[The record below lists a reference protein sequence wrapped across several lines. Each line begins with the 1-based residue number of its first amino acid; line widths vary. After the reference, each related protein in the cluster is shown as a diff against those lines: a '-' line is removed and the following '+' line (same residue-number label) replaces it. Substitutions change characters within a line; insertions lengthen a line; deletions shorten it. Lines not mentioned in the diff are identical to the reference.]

1 MLLSR
6 IWFLVLAAIATL
18 GLSAALLARG
28 AFNRDELADVDEHLR
43 RDRFSVELLLKL
55 DARARIDAIAPLAAD
70 GDVRDGV
77 RGKKVNGQDTAKGLK
92 ERLRTLNQ
100 QLEEMRADLLIA
112 IDDKGLIVAQEGR
125 KAAREGAGLGKVPLV
140 ERALHG
146 FLGDDVWIYDN
157 EVYRVAARPVV
168 DRGVYVGALVHGQK
182 LDSSLAQ
189 RLSERL
195 GGPTVA
201 FFYRDS
207 VLASHTPSDVIN
219 APTQAELAG
228 PLKEALADP
237 KLLRGERT
245 DPYEIQG
252 RGRAT
257 FSLVA
262 GSASTANVGYAL
274 ARPYTSLATP
284 LAVFERAKQDDVAA
298 LPKGALVGAF
308 LALFLAAM
316 GIMYLERDRPIAI
329 FRGQVDKLA
338 RGESDELNLPA
349 LSSAYRKIGET
360 LHKALDVI
368 VEKSGGKRGVQ
379 RANLDEILGPTP
391 ENLTSSA
398 FSFGGGPNEEAA
410 SANSAQALKA
420 PLPAPHTMAASGP
433 APMPPPHA
441 MPAPHAL
448 PAAAPAKVPPPP
460 ARSPAPPMG
469 AGASQ
474 AGDGG
479 EEGHYREV
487 FTEYLATRQQCGE
500 STQDLTFEK
509 FCVTLR
515 KNRDQILQTR
525 NDARGVRFSVY
536 VKEGKA
542 ALKASPTKA

>member
-1 MLLSR
+1 MLLTR
-6 IWFLVLAAIATL
+6 IWFLVLAVAATL
-18 GLSAALLARG
+18 GFSAALLARG

-43 RDRFSVELLLKL
+43 RDRFGVELLLKL

-70 GDVRDGV
+70 GDIRDGV
-77 RGKKVNGQDTAKGLK
+77 RGKKVNGQDAAKGLR

-112 IDDKGLIVAQEGR
+112 VDDKGLIVAQEGR
-125 KAAREGAGLGKVPLV
+125 KSAREGAGLGKVPLV

-168 DRGVYVGALVHGQK
+168 DRGVYVGALVHCQK
-182 LDSSLAQ
+182 LDSGLAQ

-195 GGPTVA
+195 GGTTVA

-228 PLKEALADP
+228 PLKEALVDP
-237 KLLRGERT
+237 KLARGERT

-252 RGRAT
+252 RGRAA

-262 GSASTANVGYAL
+262 GSASNASVGYAL
-274 ARPYTSLATP
+274 ARPYTTLATP

-298 LPKGALVGAF
+298 LPKGALAGAF

-316 GIMYLERDRPIAI
+316 AIMYLERDRPIAI
-329 FRGQVDKLA
+329 FRAQVDKLA
-338 RGESDELNLPA
+338 RGESEELNLPA

-360 LHKALDVI
+360 LHRALDMV

-398 FSFGGGPNEEAA
+398 FSFGGAGASEEAA
-410 SANSAQALKA
+410 ASAASAPALKA
-420 PLPAPHTMAASGP
+420 PLPAPHAMP
-433 APMPPPHA
+433 AA

-448 PAAAPAKVPPPP
+448 PPPMAAPKVPPPP
-460 ARSPAPPMG
+460 ARAAVPPPLAAPSNG
-469 AGASQ
+469 SS
-474 AGDGG
+474 DTG

-487 FTEYLATRQQCGE
+487 FSEYLATRQQCGE

-515 KNRDQILQTR
+515 KNRDQILQSR
-525 NDARGVRFSVY
+525 ADARGVRFSVY

>member
-1 MLLSR
+1 MR
-6 IWFLVLAAIATL
+6 
-18 GLSAALLARG
+18 
-28 AFNRDELADVDEHLR
+28 E
-43 RDRFSVELLLKL
+43 
-55 DARARIDAIAPLAAD
+55 ARARIDALAPLAAD
-70 GDVRDGV
+70 GDVRDGL
-77 RGKKVNGQDTAKGLK
+77 RGKKVNGQDAPKGLK
-92 ERLRTLNQ
+92 DRLRTLNQ

-112 IDDKGLIVAQEGR
+112 VDDKGLIVAQEGR
-125 KAAREGAGLGKVPLV
+125 RAAREGAGLGKVPLV

-146 FLGDDVWIYDN
+146 FLGDDVWVYDN

-168 DRGVYVGALVHGQK
+168 DRGVYVGALVHAQK
-182 LDSSLAQ
+182 LDSVLAQ

-195 GGPTVA
+195 GGATVA

-219 APTQAELAG
+219 APTQAELAA
-228 PLKEALADP
+228 PLKLALADP
-237 KLLRGERT
+237 KLTRGERT

-262 GSASTANVGYAL
+262 GSASSANVGYAL
-274 ARPYTSLATP
+274 ARPYTTLATP
-284 LAVFERAKQDDVAA
+284 FAVFEQAKKDDVAA

-329 FRGQVDKLA
+329 FRAQVEKLA
-338 RGESDELNLPA
+338 RGEGDELDLAA

-368 VEKSGGKRGVQ
+368 VERSGGKRGVQ

-398 FSFGGGPNEEAA
+398 FSFGGSHDEAA
-410 SANSAQALKA
+410 SAAAMKA
-420 PLPAPHTMAASGP
+420 PAALPA
-433 APMPPPHA
+433 PHA
-441 MPAPHAL
+441 MPAAQPVAL
-448 PAAAPAKVPPPP
+448 PAPHAMPASAAKVPPPP
-460 ARSPAPPMG
+460 LRAAPPALG
-469 AGASQ
+469 GASPDN
-474 AGDGG
+474 GS

-487 FTEYLATRQQCGE
+487 FAQYLETRTQCGE

-515 KNRDQILQTR
+515 KNRDQILQSR
-525 NDARGVRFSVY
+525 SDAKGVRFSVY

>member
-6 IWFLVLAAIATL
+6 IWFLVLAVAATL
-18 GLSAALLARG
+18 GFSAALLARG

-43 RDRFSVELLLKL
+43 RDRFGVELLLKL
-55 DARARIDAIAPLAAD
+55 DARARIDALAPLAAD
-70 GDVRDGV
+70 GDIRDGV

-112 IDDKGLIVAQEGR
+112 IDEKGLIVAQEGR
-125 KAAREGAGLGKVPLV
+125 RAAREGAGLGKVPLV

-146 FLGDDVWIYDN
+146 FLGDDVWIYDG

-182 LDSSLAQ
+182 LDSVLAQ

-195 GGPTVA
+195 GGATVA

-207 VLASHTPSDVIN
+207 VLASHTPSDVVN
-219 APTQAELAG
+219 APTQAEMAA
-228 PLKEALADP
+228 PLKAALADP
-237 KLLRGERT
+237 KLGRGERT

-262 GSASTANVGYAL
+262 GSASSANVGYAL
-274 ARPYTSLATP
+274 ARPYTTLATP
-284 LAVFERAKQDDVAA
+284 LAVFERAKKDDVDA
-298 LPKGALVGAF
+298 LPKGALVAAF

-316 GIMYLERDRPIAI
+316 GIMYLERDRPIAV
-329 FRGQVDKLA
+329 FRAQVERLA
-338 RGESDELNLPA
+338 RGETEELNLPA

-368 VEKSGGKRGVQ
+368 VEKCGGKRGVQ

-398 FSFGGGPNEEAA
+398 FSFGAGGGDEAPSSA
-410 SANSAQALKA
+410 SSSSLKA
-420 PLPAPHTMAASGP
+420 VLPA
-433 APMPPPHA
+433 PHA
-441 MPAPHAL
+441 MPAPG
-448 PAAAPAKVPPPP
+448 PAAMPAPHAMPAPPASPKVPPPP
-460 ARSPAPPMG
+460 ARGAVPPPPVAAASTGSDG
-469 AGASQ
+469 ADEA
-474 AGDGG
+474 
-479 EEGHYREV
+479 HYREV
-487 FTEYLATRQQCGE
+487 FAEYLATRQQCGE

-515 KNRDQILQTR
+515 KNRDQILQSR
-525 NDARGVRFSVY
+525 ADARGVRFSVY